1 MGYDNRNLFLTV
13 TEAGESKIMVLGRFT
28 SDESTLPSSQMAIFS
43 LYPHM
48 AERARELSG
57 VSFIKNRP
65 LVPFMRT
72 PTS

>member
-13 TEAGESKIMVLGRFT
+13 TEAGESKIVVLADSFLMRAH
-28 SDESTLPSSQMAIFS
+28 SLPSSQIAIFS

-57 VSFIKNRP
+57 VSFKNGS
-65 LVPFMRT
+65 LVPFMRA